1 MKRRF
6 IPHTNMLLTLVTI
19 LLVFGWTSSVAQ
31 AAQQFPH
38 TSTRT
43 VTIMTR
49 NMDLATDFGLVL
61 GAQTLQQFLAGAT
74 ATYQEV
80 QASNIPER
88 AQGIAGEIGATHP
101 DLVGLQEVGLWRT
114 GPLGQPPATTVQ
126 FDSLQ
131 SLLDA
136 LNQQGLSYT
145 PVAIMNEFDLEGP
158 SSLGFDVR
166 VTDRDVILARTGD
179 DAPELSNIQQQ
190 HYATNLTVPTI
201 FGPVTDLRG
210 WESVDVKIRGKSF
223 RFVTTHLETYSA
235 SVQVAQGNELLQV
248 PGNTSLPVVF
258 AGDYNSA
265 AGSGGPDQ
273 TPTYGNLIAA
283 GLVDSWNV
291 AHPGDPGYTWPLH
304 GEDPY
309 TSSST
314 PTERIDLVLFR
325 GGFGTSGVQLI
336 GNTTADLTPSG
347 LWPSDHA
354 GVVATLQLPK

>member
-1 MKRRF
+1 MERRF
-6 IPHTNMLLTLVTI
+6 ASYISVLFTLVTT
-19 LLVFGWTSSVAQ
+19 LFVFGWASPVAQ
-31 AAQQFPH
+31 AARQFPL
-38 TSTRT
+38 TNTRT

-49 NMDLATDFGLVL
+49 NMDSATDFGLVL
-61 GAQTLQQFLAGAT
+61 GATTVQQFEVGAT

-88 AQGIAGEIGATHP
+88 AQAIASEIRATHP

-114 GPLGQPPATTVQ
+114 GPFGQPPATTVQ

-136 LNQQGLSYT
+136 LKQQGLPYA

-158 SSLGFDVR
+158 GSLGFDVR
-166 VTDRDVILARTGD
+166 YTDRDVILARTGD
-179 DAPELSNIQQQ
+179 DAPELSNIQEQ
-190 HYATNLTVPTI
+190 HYATNLTFPTV
-201 FGPVTDLRG
+201 FGPVTATRG
-210 WESVDVKIRGKSF
+210 WESVDVNIRGRSF

-235 SVQVAQGNELLQV
+235 SVQVAQSNELLQV

-258 AGDYNSA
+258 AGDFNSA
-265 AGSGGPDQ
+265 AGTGGPDQ

-291 AHPGDPGYTWPLH
+291 AHPSDPGYTWPLH

-309 TSSST
+309 TSSSA

-325 GGFGTSGVQLI
+325 GRFGTLGAQLI

-354 GVVATLQLPK
+354 GVVATLQLP

>member
-6 IPHTNMLLTLVTI
+6 ARHTSILLSLVTT
-19 LLVFGWTSSVAQ
+19 LLLFGWTSLGAH
-31 AAQQFPH
+31 ATQQVPL
-38 TSTRT
+38 TSTRA
-43 VTIMTR
+43 VTIMTQ
-49 NMDLATDFGLVL
+49 NMDAGTDFGPVL
-61 GAQTLQQFLAGAT
+61 GATTLQQFLAAVT

-88 AQGIAGEIGATHP
+88 AQAVATEIGAKQP
-101 DLVGLQEVGLWRT
+101 DLVGLQEVPLWRT
-114 GPLGQPPATTVQ
+114 GSLGQPPATTVQ
-126 FDSLQ
+126 FDGLQ

-136 LNQQGLSYT
+136 LSQQGLPYT
-145 PVAIMNEFDLEGP
+145 PVAILNEFDLEGP

-166 VTDRDVILARTGD
+166 YTDRDVLLARTGD

-190 HYATNLTVPTI
+190 HYSTTLTIPSL
-201 FGPVTDLRG
+201 FGPVAVPRG
-210 WESVDVKIRGKSF
+210 WESVDVKIRGRSF
-223 RFVTTHLETYSA
+223 RFVTTHLEEVSA

-258 AGDYNSA
+258 VGDFNSA
-265 AGSGGPDQ
+265 AAGGPHQ

-291 AHPGDPGYTWPLH
+291 ANPNDPGYTWPLH

-314 PTERIDLVLFR
+314 PTERIDLVLLR
-325 GGFGTSGVQLI
+325 GGFGTLGAQLV
-336 GNTTADLTPSG
+336 GNIKADLTPSG

-354 GVVATLQLPK
+354 GVVATLQLP

>member
-1 MKRRF
+1 MKRKF
-6 IPHTNMLLTLVTI
+6 TLYTSILLTLVTT
-19 LLVFGWTSSVAQ
+19 LLVFSWTSSQAQ
-31 AAQQFPH
+31 AAQRIPVS
-38 TSTRT
+38 STRT
-43 VTIMTR
+43 VTIMTQ
-49 NMDLATDFGLVL
+49 NMDAGTDFGLVL
-61 GAQTLQQFLAGAT
+61 GATTKLQFLAAAT

-88 AQGIAGEIGATHP
+88 AQAVAREIGTQHP
-101 DLVGLQEVGLWRT
+101 DLVGLQEVPLWRT
-114 GPLGQPPATTVQ
+114 GPLGQPPAAAVQ
-126 FDSLQ
+126 FDGLQ

-136 LNQQGLSYT
+136 LNQQGLPYT

-158 SSLGFDVR
+158 SSLGFDIR
-166 VTDRDVILARTGD
+166 YTDRDVILARTGD

-190 HYATNLTVPTI
+190 HYSTSLTIPTV
-201 FGPVTDLRG
+201 FGPVNVPRG
-210 WESVDVKIRGKSF
+210 WESVDVNIRGRFF
-223 RFVTTHLETYSA
+223 RFVMTHLEEASA
-235 SVQVAQGNELLQV
+235 NVQVAQGNELLQV

-258 AGDYNSA
+258 AGDFNSA
-265 AGSGGPDQ
+265 AAGGPHQ
-273 TPTYGNLIAA
+273 TPTYSNLIAA

-325 GGFGTSGVQLI
+325 GGFGTLGGQLI
-336 GNTTADLTPSG
+336 GNSTTDLTPSG

-354 GVVATLQLPK
+354 GVVTTLQLP

>member
-1 MKRRF
+1 MERRF
-6 IPHTNMLLTLVTI
+6 ASYISVLFTLVTT
-19 LLVFGWTSSVAQ
+19 LLVFGWTSPMAQ
-31 AAQQFPH
+31 AARQVQL

-43 VTIMTR
+43 ATIMTR
-49 NMDLATDFGLVL
+49 NMDLGTDFGLVL
-61 GAQTLQQFLAGAT
+61 GATTLQQFEAGAT
-74 ATYQEV
+74 ATYQEI

-88 AQGIAGEIGATHP
+88 AQAVAKEIGATHP
-101 DLVGLQEVGLWRT
+101 DLVGLQEAGLWRT

-136 LNQQGLSYT
+136 LKQQGLSYA
-145 PVAIMNEFDLEGP
+145 PVATMNEFDLEGP

-166 VTDRDVILARTGD
+166 FTDRDVILARTGD

-210 WESVDVKIRGKSF
+210 WESVDVKIRGRSF
-223 RFVTTHLETYSA
+223 RFATTHLETYST
-235 SVQVAQGNELLQV
+235 SVQVAQGNELLQAA
-248 PGNTSLPVVF
+248 GNTSLPIVF
-258 AGDYNSA
+258 AGDFNSA
-265 AGSGGPDQ
+265 AGAGGPNQ

-283 GLVDSWNV
+283 GLVDSWHV
-291 AHPGDPGYTWPLH
+291 VHPSDLGYTWPLH
-304 GEDPY
+304 REDPY
-309 TSSST
+309 SSPST
-314 PTERIDLVLFR
+314 PTERIDLVLLR
-325 GGFGTSGVQLI
+325 GGFGTLGAQLI

-354 GVVATLQLPK
+354 GVVTTLQLP